1 MKTTLDLRGRPVD
14 LQGEFVG
21 PEENTLGKI
30 AATAVTNGTEGPA
43 VKLFSISQDLWQRGT
58 TELDLE
64 DLRMLRKQLDTNRNL
79 MVIAKAQ
86 ILMKIDV
93 AIDKATK
100 KAEENGGKTG

>member
-1 MKTTLDLRGRPVD
+1 MKTSLDLRGRPVD

-21 PEENTLGKI
+21 PEENSLGRI
-30 AATAVTNGTEGPA
+30 AATSLTNATEGPA

-64 DLRMLRKQLDTNRNL
+64 DLRMLRRQIDSNRNL

-86 ILMKIDV
+86 ILMKIDAAV
-93 AIDKATK
+93 DKATK
-100 KAEENGGKTG
+100 KAEENGGKAG